1 MIKHALLPLHALR
14 TVDAGLG
21 SLTTR
26 PLLPNQEADP
36 GVEVA
41 QAGNLA
47 LAVGLSYG
55 PRAPP
60 LHAQQEH
67 GINKLSLHWFNSI
80 ELLSS

>member
-1 MIKHALLPLHALR
+1 MIKHALR
-14 TVDAGLG
+14 TVDAGLD
-21 SLTTR
+21 LL
-26 PLLPNQEADP
+26 PLLPNHEADP

-41 QAGNLA
+41 QAAGNLA

-55 PRAPP
+55 PRAP
-60 LHAQQEH
+60 LLDAQQEH